1 MKYMGSK
8 SRITKDL
15 VPIIQNIIDKNLI
28 SYYVEPFV
36 GGSNMIE
43 KINCNKKIGSD
54 GNKYLIEFMKRLQQ
68 GWNPLKEI
76 EMTKQLYDDIKNN
89 KDKYAPEIVALA
101 GLCATYN
108 AKWFGGY
115 AGIVNTKIGTTRNYY
130 DESVRNVLRQ
140 IENLKDVYYFHKDFN
155 EYYDK
160 NNECATTERFLFYC
174 DPPYEST
181 TKYKD
186 NFDHEKYW
194 EWVRN
199 MSKKHIVLCSEYNA
213 PADFECIWSKDINVD
228 LNCNRKSND
237 ESNKRTEK
245 LFVLNRKGI

>member
-15 VPIIQNIIDKNLI
+15 APIIQKVIDDNLI
-28 SYYVEPFV
+28 SCYIEPFV

-54 GNKYLIEFMKRLQQ
+54 SNNYLIEL
-68 GWNPLKEI
+68 
-76 EMTKQLYDDIKNN
+76 
-89 KDKYAPEIVALA
+89 
-101 GLCATYN
+101 
-108 AKWFGGY
+108 
-115 AGIVNTKIGTTRNYY
+115 
-130 DESVRNVLRQ
+130 SVRNVLKQ

-160 NNECATTERFLFYC
+160 NNELETAERFLFYC

-186 NFDHEKYW
+186 DFNHEKYW

-213 PADFECIWSKDINVD
+213 PADFKCIWSKDINVD

-237 ESNKRTEK
+237 EGNKRTEK
-245 LFVLNRKGI
+245 LFVLKG